1 MVIASVLD
9 HGDVAQAMPQGV
21 GLGNRDHRKVGI
33 GRKQGCLAYEL
44 NKKWIFFPLV

>member
-21 GLGNRDHRKVGI
+21 GLGNRDKALDLEIEII
-33 GRKQGCLAYEL
+33 GKSGSAESKAAWPM
-44 NKKWIFFPLV
+44 N